1 MEDKIMRKFI
11 DIIDGL
17 FTGINRM
24 LKLFVI
30 GIIVIFILAN
40 SPMLL
45 IIIPLGIWLCGKW

>member
-1 MEDKIMRKFI
+1 MRKFI